1 MMDFKNSIRR
11 DIAKQNAKKGVVMK
25 ISMQALK
32 DLEDTVVDEIDYNH
46 TVFPGGCDMK
56 ADKASSNIIDLFVQF
71 LEKKGIELTK

>member
-1 MMDFKNSIRR
+1 MDFKNSIRR